1 MARRA
6 PRKQRIGRVAS
17 NAMDKTAVVTVDTL
31 VKHPLYGKTIK
42 KSKNFYAHDENNQ
55 CEVGDIVKIVETR
68 PLSKTKRWKVIS
80 VVEKAK

>member
-17 NAMDKTAVVTVDTL
+17 NAMEKTAVVTVDTL

-68 PLSKTKRWKVIS
+68 PLSKTKRWKVVS